1 MGSLVES
8 IWEQW
13 WLIEGAVAA
22 HCGSSGGSSLV
33 VTPDCKTAVLGF
45 ESTVA
50 ISPAYS
56 GLPALRWAAIW
67 DGTSM

>member
-1 MGSLVES
+1 VGSFVES

-13 WLIEGAVAA
+13 WLIEGAVVA
-22 HCGSSGGSSLV
+22 HCGSSGGSLV
-33 VTPDCKTAVLGF
+33 VTPDCETAVLG
-45 ESTVA
+45 SNPA

-56 GLPALRWAAIW
+56 GLQALRWAAIW